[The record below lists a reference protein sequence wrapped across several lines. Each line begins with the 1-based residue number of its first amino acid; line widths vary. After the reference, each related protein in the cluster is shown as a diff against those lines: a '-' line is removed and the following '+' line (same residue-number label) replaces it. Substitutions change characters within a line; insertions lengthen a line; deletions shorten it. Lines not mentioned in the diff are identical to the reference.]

1 MRRTRVM
8 MVLAGAVAASCAASL
23 AVMAAPAF
31 GAAARV
37 GGWGKAIE
45 VPGLARLSAGHGGTL
60 VAVSCSSP
68 GNCAATGNYE
78 DGSGRSQAFVVGEKN
93 GSWGAAIE
101 VPRLAALNTG
111 GNAAVSS
118 LSCGSAGNC
127 VAGGSYANSS
137 GRFRAFVASEKN
149 GSWGNAIQVPG
160 VAALSGAKGG
170 SWVDAVSCGS
180 AGNCVA
186 GGNYSSRPA
195 EGQAF
200 VVSEKNGSWGRA
212 IEVPGLAALNN
223 GSYVGIDSVSCA
235 SAGNCAV
242 TGHYD
247 NGAPEAFV
255 VSQINGSWG
264 TAIELPGPPAFGI
277 ATFASVSCASAGNC
291 AAVGYSGSPIDSAS
305 AEPLAVSERNGAW
318 GKAIP
323 VPGTAATAINAAV
336 SVSCG
341 SPGNC
346 VAGGN
351 DATEFNGPY
360 QAFVVSQQN
369 GSWGKATGIP
379 GLTALNAGGI
389 AEVLSVS
396 CEWARNCSAGGY
408 YQDGSGHQ
416 QAFVASE
423 NNGRWGTAIEV
434 PGSAALN
441 TGGSAAVGSVSCTWA
456 GYCAA
461 IGNYTNRSGTG
472 EAFIVSRT

>member
-31 GAAARV
+31 GAAAWA
-37 GGWGKAIE
+37 GGWDKAIE
-45 VPGLARLSAGHGGTL
+45 VPGLARLSAGQGGTL

-68 GNCAATGNYE
+68 GDCAATGNYA
-78 DGSGRSQAFVVGEKN
+78 DRLGRSQAFVVGEKN
-93 GSWGAAIE
+93 GWWGTAIE
-101 VPRLAALNTG
+101 VPGLAALNTG
-111 GNAAVSS
+111 GDAGVSS
-118 LSCGSAGNC
+118 LSCVPAGNC
-127 VAGGSYANSS
+127 AAVGSYSTSS
-137 GRFRAFVASEKN
+137 RRGRAFVVSETS
-149 GSWGNAIQVPG
+149 GSWGKAIQVPG
-160 VAALSGAKGG
+160 VVALSGAKGS
-170 SWVDAVSCGS
+170 SWVGAVSCGS
-180 AGNCVA
+180 AGNCAA
-186 GGNYSSRPA
+186 GGSYSNSSG
-195 EGQAF
+195 EQAF
-200 VVSEKNGSWGRA
+200 VVSETNGSWGRA

-223 GSYVGIDSVSCA
+223 GAYAGVDSVSCA

-242 TGHYD
+242 TGYYD

-255 VSQINGSWG
+255 VSETNGSWG
-264 TAIELPGPPAFGI
+264 RAIEVPGSAAFGI
-277 ATFASVSCASAGNC
+277 STFASVSCASAGNC

-305 AEPLAVSERNGAW
+305 AGPLAVSEKNGAW
-318 GKAIP
+318 GKAIS
-323 VPGTAATAINAAV
+323 VPGTTATAINGAV

-351 DATEFNGPY
+351 QAPIIYGPY
-360 QAFVVSQQN
+360 QAFVVSQKN
-369 GSWGKATGIP
+369 GLWGKATGIP
-379 GLTALNAGGI
+379 GLAALNAGGN

-396 CEWARNCSAGGY
+396 CESARNCSAGGY

-423 NNGRWGTAIEV
+423 NNGRWGTAVEV
-434 PGSAALN
+434 PGSGALN
-441 TGGSAAVGSVSCTWA
+441 AGGFAAVGSVSCTWA

-461 IGNYTNRSGTG
+461 IGSYTNRSGTG

>member
-31 GAAARV
+31 GAATRV
-37 GGWGKAIE
+37 DSWGKAIE
-45 VPGLARLSAGHGGTL
+45 VPGLARLSAGQGGTL

-68 GNCAATGNYE
+68 GNCAATGNYA
-78 DGSGRSQAFVVGEKN
+78 DPHGHLQAFVVGQKN
-93 GSWGAAIE
+93 GWWGTAIE
-101 VPRLAALNTG
+101 VPGLAALNTG
-111 GNAAVSS
+111 GDAEVTS

-127 VAGGSYANSS
+127 AVGGSYNNSS
-137 GRFRAFVASEKN
+137 GRVRAFVASERN
-149 GSWGNAIQVPG
+149 GWWGKAIQVPG
-160 VAALSGAKGG
+160 VAALGGAKGD
-170 SWVDAVSCGS
+170 SWVAAVSCGS
-180 AGNCVA
+180 AGNCAA
-186 GGNYSSRPA
+186 GGNYSSRSA
-195 EGQAF
+195 DEQAF

-223 GSYVGIDSVSCA
+223 GAYAGIDSVSCA

-247 NGAPEAFV
+247 NGAPEGFV
-255 VSQINGSWG
+255 VSEINGSWG
-264 TAIELPGPPAFGI
+264 TAIEVPGSAAFGI

-305 AEPLAVSERNGAW
+305 AGPLAVSEKNSAW
-318 GKAIP
+318 DKAIS
-323 VPGTAATAINAAV
+323 VPGTTATAINAAV

-346 VAGGN
+346 VAGGR

-360 QAFVVSQQN
+360 QAFVAREKNS
-369 GSWGKATGIP
+369 SWGTATGIP
-379 GLTALNAGGI
+379 GLAALNAGGN
-389 AEVLSVS
+389 AEVFSVS
-396 CEWARNCSAGGY
+396 CGSARHCSAGGY

-434 PGSAALN
+434 PGSGALN
-441 TGGSAAVGSVSCTWA
+441 TGGFAAVTSVSCTWA
-456 GYCAA
+456 GYCVAS
-461 IGNYTNRSGTG
+461 GSYTNRSGTG
-472 EAFIVSRT
+472 EAFLVSRT